1 METLD
6 LEALS
11 RTLEE
16 AVEQVPEAAREAVT
30 VAANALHYLYVTGQ
44 FTAFQEYLRDADGSV
59 SSSVDPAH
67 VFATMQQAEEWLR
80 QQPPSSWGMLAKV
93 AGKTFV
99 VGKRAEMRLVLLPS
113 FEPQDVE

>member
-30 VAANALHYLYVTGQ
+30 VATNALHYL
-44 FTAFQEYLRDADGSV
+44 
-59 SSSVDPAH
+59 
-67 VFATMQQAEEWLR
+67 
-80 QQPPSSWGMLAKV
+80 
-93 AGKTFV
+93 
-99 VGKRAEMRLVLLPS
+99 
-113 FEPQDVE
+113 VE